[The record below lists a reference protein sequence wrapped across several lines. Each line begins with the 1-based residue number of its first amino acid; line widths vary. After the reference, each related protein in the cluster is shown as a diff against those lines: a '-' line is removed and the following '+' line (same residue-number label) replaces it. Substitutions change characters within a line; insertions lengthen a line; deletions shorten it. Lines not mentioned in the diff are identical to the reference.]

1 LPDFARPDLAQMLI
15 ERLERLSMSPLDNFI
30 ANAFEQSANPDTG
43 LANLERWLSATSNPS
58 MHLSHLMSSTKLA
71 QLLVM
76 ILSASQSISD
86 CLIQNP
92 ELATILYD
100 RDELSRYP
108 STDGILAEGRQLLSA
123 STSYSH
129 SLDRLRYLKQR
140 WTLPIVV
147 NDLAGFWDE
156 QKTWTALSFLADA
169 LIALCLEVSWSEYQ
183 MRKGIEQLPRLMV
196 VAFGKLGGNEVNLS
210 SDVDLVYVCE
220 DNLSEYD
227 DKHLT
232 RAAELYNRALSD
244 RMGRGS
250 LYRVDLRLRPFGGA
264 GALVRSMR
272 SIEAYYRS
280 YAETWEAQALI
291 RSRPVVGPP
300 DMVERWHKLR
310 ETYCFRPRI
319 ADILVDEIVT
329 TRTRIE
335 EYAAPNDIKRGP
347 GGIRDIEFIA
357 QILQMVHGAKHPAIR
372 CVSTVDTL
380 TALAK
385 DELIRP
391 VTVAKLI
398 KCYEFLRK
406 VEHRCQ
412 LVGDLQTHTI
422 PESPSAQLSIA
433 KSCGFESWRK
443 FEGIVDEVR
452 QIVREVYQDISRLA
466 QGSKGVR
473 EQVLSRVGSAKK
485 DLASWF
491 DSMPQSEA
499 YYQSLLE
506 NEGSIARVS
515 TITTRAPALIPR
527 FRESIEHTDNLVS
540 GEIEEEIDIARRYSR
555 LEPTA
560 NLQMVADTFKSI
572 WLTIATQTAL
582 NDLEDP
588 GEKLQQNM
596 DEALRWLWRKQGCKF
611 DIIGLGS
618 LAQHDLSFSSDAD
631 VLFLMNDQGNHAEAE
646 AAAQAFIADVEKMSQ
661 LGAPISVDLRL
672 RPEGKKGLLVRSF
685 DGFLA
690 YEETDMELW
699 ERFALGQSRLV
710 CGDDES
716 MSLVRFAAYN
726 RPIGQDELEE
736 LLAMKKRIENE
747 RVMATHIRRD
757 IKLGYGGLSDID
769 WMVHLSEM
777 KFKIA
782 QTDMRLKPRIGVL
795 VDTGLLNVDQAN
807 QMEQSRHFLVK
818 VRSAL
823 LLQGIQGGIVPENPE
838 KLNNLAKC
846 FWLDDSNE
854 FLREYEKTIES
865 VRAVYLD
872 VINRLSS

>member
-1 LPDFARPDLAQMLI
+1 MPEFARPDTAQHLI
-15 ERLERLSMSPLDNFI
+15 ERLERLSMSSLDDFI
-30 ANAFEQSANPDTG
+30 NKAFEQSANPDRG

-58 MHLSHLMSSTKLA
+58 MHLSHLVSTTKLA

-108 STDGILAEGRQLLSA
+108 TADSILAEGRQLLSA

-147 NDLAGFWDE
+147 NDLAGFWDG
-156 QKTWTALSFLADA
+156 QKTWTALSALADA

-183 MRKGIEQLPRLMV
+183 MRKGIEQLPGLMV

-210 SDVDLVYVCE
+210 SDVDLVYVCA
-220 DNLSEYD
+220 DNLSQYD

-232 RAAELYNRALSD
+232 RSAEFYNRALSD

-300 DMVERWHKLR
+300 DLIERWNQLR

-319 ADILVDEIVT
+319 ADILVDEIVS

-347 GGIRDIEFIA
+347 GGIRDIEFIS

-380 TALAK
+380 NALANH
-385 DELIRP
+385 EFIRLDI
-391 VTVAKLI
+391 ASKLI

-412 LVGDLQTHTI
+412 LVGDLQTHAL
-422 PESPSAQLSIA
+422 PESPSAQESLA
-433 KSCGFESWRK
+433 RSCGFNSWQS
-443 FEGIVDEVR
+443 FIGVLDEIR
-452 QIVREVYQDISRLA
+452 QLVRELYQDVSQLA
-466 QGSKGVR
+466 QSKVGVR
-473 EQVLSRVGSAKK
+473 EQVLKQVKGIEQAF
-485 DLASWF
+485 AGWF
-491 DSMPQSEA
+491 DSMPQSDA
-499 YYQSLLE
+499 YYQSLVE
-506 NEGSIARVS
+506 NEGSFVRAICIAD
-515 TITTRAPALIPR
+515 RAPALIPR
-527 FRESIEHTDNLVS
+527 FRESSDHTDNLVS
-540 GEIEEEIDIARRYSR
+540 GEIEEEVDIAKRYSK
-555 LEPTA
+555 LGA
-560 NLQMVADTFKSI
+560 DASLQAVSDTFKSV
-572 WLTIATQTAL
+572 WLTIAAQTAL
-582 NDLEDP
+582 NSFEDP
-588 GEKLQQNM
+588 SEKLQQNM
-596 DEALRWLWRKQGCKF
+596 DEALIWLWRKHGSKF
-611 DIIGLGS
+611 DIVGLGS

-646 AAAQAFIADVEKMSQ
+646 DAAQAFLSDVEKLSQ
-661 LGAPISVDLRL
+661 LGATISVDLRL
-672 RPEGKKGLLVRSF
+672 RPEGKKGLLVRSY
-685 DGFLA
+685 DGFAA

-710 CGDDES
+710 CGQGET
-716 MSLVRFAAYN
+716 MAIVLAAAYRQSLSIDDLN
-726 RPIGQDELEE
+726 E
-736 LLAMKKRIENE
+736 LLAMKKRIESE
-747 RVMATHIRRD
+747 RVRPQYVRRD
-757 IKLGYGGLSDID
+757 VKLGYGGLSDID
-769 WMVHLSEM
+769 WMLHLSEM
-777 KFKIA
+777 RHLRIPNDMHIDSRIA
-782 QTDMRLKPRIGVL
+782 EN
-795 VDTGLLNVDQAN
+795 GLFSREEATSVRQV
-807 QMEQSRHFLVK
+807 RHFLVQ

-823 LLQGIQGGIVPENPE
+823 QLQGIKGGIVPENPD
-838 KLNNLAKC
+838 KLNALASCFNLDNA
-846 FWLDDSNE
+846 NE
-854 FLREYEKTIES
+854 FLSEYEKTIET
-865 VRAVYLD
+865 VRAIYLA
-872 VINRLSS
+872 VVNRLSS